1 MFKVP
6 SIERRLLLLQGGSL
20 LLAGCGGG
28 SSTQL
33 PPVVAPTP
41 VCLSTLVPAY
51 FYKAGPWAQLAA
63 TNQPTVIIANASN
76 GPGSKLD
83 PQYKAWID
91 AARSKGHRVK
101 GYVYTGFGQRA
112 AASVLAEMQ
121 AWSLLYGLNDFF
133 LDEVSAEIANVPYY
147 DALLAA
153 ASAANPARRFMLNP
167 GAPPDAAYFKM
178 LPAIEVLVF
187 ESPWASYNSSI
198 SLPSVLDAFASQC
211 WIMGLSANAADMLQI
226 AAIARSRRFAGFFA
240 TDVAF
245 TAGLP
250 TYWDAEKA
258 LAICA

>member
-1 MFKVP
+1 MSNVP
-6 SIERRLLLLQGGSL
+6 SIERRLLLLQGSSL

-28 SSTQL
+28 STLL
-33 PPVVAPTP
+33 PLAAAPTP

-63 TNQPTVIIANASN
+63 TSQPTVIIANASN

-91 AARSKGHRVK
+91 AAHSKGHRVK
-101 GYVYTGFGQRA
+101 GYVYTGYGQRA
-112 AASVLAEMQ
+112 TATVLAEME
-121 AWSLLYGLNDFF
+121 AWNQFYGLNDFF
-133 LDEVSAEIANVPYY
+133 LDEVSAGIANVPYY
-147 DALLAA
+147 GALLTA
-153 ASAANPARRFMLNP
+153 ASAADPARRFMLNP
-167 GAPPDAAYFKM
+167 GAPPDAAYFKL

-187 ESPWASYNSSI
+187 ENPWSVYNSST
-198 SLPSVLDAFASQC
+198 SLPLMLDAFASQC

-240 TDVAF
+240 TDVSF